1 MHALTSLLET
11 LAVFIID
18 TSNSAYTDKRYFTI
32 NFYGMDAI
40 VAADSGQVVCDVPV
54 GGVTGHFDSIFEHIW
69 CESLID
75 LGDVIIL
82 VCKTSG

>member
-1 MHALTSLLET
+1 
-11 LAVFIID
+11 
-18 TSNSAYTDKRYFTI
+18 
-32 NFYGMDAI
+32 MDAI